1 MGGGTGF
8 ACAEGM
14 EPDRPIPSGLSELAR
29 DILAYLEDH
38 GDARDSLEG
47 ILEWWLLERELVN
60 GLAKVKGA
68 LRELV
73 AMGLVE
79 EVQRT
84 GVIRFRAI
92 PSGR

>member
-1 MGGGTGF
+1 
-8 ACAEGM
+8 M
-14 EPDRPIPSGLSELAR
+14 ELGRPIPSGLSELAR
-29 DILAYLEDH
+29 EILAYLEAH

-47 ILEWWLLERELVN
+47 ILEWWLLERELVS

-73 AMGLVE
+73 AKGLVE

-84 GVIRFRAI
+84 GVTRFRAI
-92 PSGR
+92 PPGR